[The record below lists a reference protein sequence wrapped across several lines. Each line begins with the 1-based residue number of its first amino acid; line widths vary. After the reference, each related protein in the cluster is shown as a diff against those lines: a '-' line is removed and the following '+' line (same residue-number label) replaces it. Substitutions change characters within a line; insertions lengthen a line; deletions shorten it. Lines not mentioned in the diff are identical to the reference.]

1 MAIEFTR
8 LFSEG
13 GGLET
18 MQGDTT
24 VRPGSPTPPDPVP
37 WLPMAQNLALVEE
50 GALNWQA
57 AQALAMSEASH
68 ATEKYHELI
77 ERAREFLVLHGYE
90 IGRAIDLLL
99 NEKDRIRARF
109 GITVWEAYWSILVRA
124 FHEETSS
131 FALAK
136 ALLSELDQDAA

>member
-1 MAIEFTR
+1 MAIELVR

-18 MQGDTT
+18 LRLHTT
-24 VRPGSPTPPDPVP
+24 VRPDSPTQPKPVP
-37 WLPMAQNLALVEE
+37 WLPVAQNLALIEE

-57 AQALAMSEASH
+57 AHALAVAEANHS
-68 ATEKYHELI
+68 TGRYHEILR
-77 ERAREFLVLHGYE
+77 RAREFLVLHGYE
-90 IGRAIDLLL
+90 IGQAVDLLL
-99 NEKDRIRARF
+99 KEKDQIRERF
-109 GITVWEAYWSILVRA
+109 GITAWEAYWTILVRA
-124 FHEETSS
+124 FHEGLSS

>member
-1 MAIEFTR
+1 MAIEFIR

-13 GGLET
+13 GGIET
-18 MQGDTT
+18 LRGHTT
-24 VRPGSPTPPDPVP
+24 VRPDSPTPPEPVP
-37 WLPMAQNLALVEE
+37 WLSMAQNLALIEE

-57 AQALAMSEASH
+57 AQALAMAEAAHS
-68 ATEKYHELI
+68 TEKHHEIL

-124 FHEETSS
+124 FHEGLSS
-131 FALAK
+131 FALAN